1 MLAHSDESMSTYGD
15 PMVMVI
21 EHLQCSMSKD
31 LLCKFPDNSAFDF
44 DYTQS
49 SIWSPLVPRPLSS
62 HRRLSWGLSRKL
74 SYDDVS
80 AGCIGATNFKKVT
93 AKIKRKF
100 SNAVTKNMR
109 EYHKSKKR
117 NKTTFDFSRLPSSSQ
132 LASTTQT
139 PPKGW
144 VKVLK
149 AASKNFKKR
158 INKKDSTGD
167 VNFCKSLTDNTLLRS
182 STYP

>member
-1 MLAHSDESMSTYGD
+1 MSTYGD
-15 PMVMVI
+15 PLVIVI

-49 SIWSPLVPRPLSS
+49 SIWSPLVPRPLSAQ
-62 HRRLSWGLSRKL
+62 RRMSSGLSRKL
-74 SYDDVS
+74 SYEDVS
-80 AGCIGATNFKKVT
+80 AGCIGAANFKKVT

-100 SNAVTKNMR
+100 STAVSENMK
-109 EYHKSKKR
+109 EYQKLKKR
-117 NKTTFDFSRLPSSSQ
+117 KKKAFDFTSP
-132 LASTTQT
+132 T
-139 PPKGW
+139 PRKGC

-149 AASKNFKKR
+149 AVSKHFKKKK
-158 INKKDSTGD
+158 NKKDSKAD
-167 VNFCKSLTDNTLLRS
+167 VNFSKCSTDYSLMRS

>member
-1 MLAHSDESMSTYGD
+1 MANNGYS
-15 PMVMVI
+15 MVMVI
-21 EHLQCSMSKD
+21 EHLQFTMSKD

-62 HRRLSWGLSRKL
+62 VSSRRRLSSGLSRKL
-74 SYDDVS
+74 SYEDVS
-80 AGCIGATNFKKVT
+80 AGCIGAASFKKVT

-100 SNAVTKNMR
+100 STAVSENMK
-109 EYHKSKKR
+109 EYQKLKKR
-117 NKTTFDFSRLPSSSQ
+117 KYKAFDF
-132 LASTTQT
+132 TTPT
-139 PPKGW
+139 PRKGC

-149 AASKNFKKR
+149 AVSKHFKKKK
-158 INKKDSTGD
+158 NKKDSKAD
-167 VNFCKSLTDNTLLRS
+167 VNFSKCSTEYSLMRS